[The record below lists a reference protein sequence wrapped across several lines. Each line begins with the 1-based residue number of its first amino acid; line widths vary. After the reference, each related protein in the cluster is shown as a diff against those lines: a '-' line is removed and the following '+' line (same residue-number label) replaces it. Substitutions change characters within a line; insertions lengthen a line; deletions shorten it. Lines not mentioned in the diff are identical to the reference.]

1 MSTAIGS
8 ERVAK
13 VVGYVI
19 RKGDFRESSPNLP
32 QRIAII
38 GEANEANQA
47 GLSTDPVEI
56 LSAKQAGDL
65 YGYGSPIHMAM
76 RILRPITSDGVGGIP
91 TIVYPQA
98 KASGASAKVFRIT
111 PVGTATANGTHFI
124 KIAGRIGVDDGI
136 YALNIVSGDTVD
148 DLTQK
153 IEDAVNG
160 VLASPMTATSTNYE
174 CDLQSKWAGLTANS
188 LQVSVDTGESD
199 LGITYVVTSEQ
210 NGAGTPAIGA
220 SLAKFENE
228 WNTIVLNT
236 YGTVE
241 SVMAALEQFNGIAS
255 NETPTGRYVGRI
267 MKPFIALTGSVA
279 DNDSA
284 MTDARAAQMTIAICP
299 APLSEGHPLEAAAN
313 MALLFARQAQDT
325 PHLDVSGQF
334 YPDMPFPLNGIGTM
348 NDYNSRDAYVKKG
361 NSCVE
366 PVGGRFKIT
375 DFVTTYHPQ
384 GENPPQFR
392 YCRNIQIDW
401 NVRYGYFLLE
411 NENVIDHAIAA
422 DDTIVTATRVVK
434 PKQWKQVLRSYAN
447 DLALRGIIVQPD
459 FMQNSIVVSIST
471 TNPDRLNTN
480 FRYKRSGFTRIASTD
495 AEAGFNFGTVN

>member
-1 MSTAIGS
+1 MSTAIGA

-19 RKGDFRESSPNLP
+19 KKGDFSNVSPNLP

-38 GEANEANQA
+38 GEANEANQS
-47 GLSTDPVEI
+47 GLSTEPVEV

-65 YGYGSPIHMAM
+65 FGYGSPIHMAM

-98 KASGASAKVFRIT
+98 KASGATQKEIRIT
-111 PVGTATANGTHFI
+111 PVGTAIANGTHYI
-124 KIAGRIGVDDGI
+124 TIGGRNFLDDGT
-136 YALNIVSGDTVD
+136 YELNISSGDTVAQI
-148 DLTQK
+148 TQK
-153 IEDAVNG
+153 IEDAVNN
-160 VLASPMTATSTNYE
+160 VLGCPFTATSTDYE
-174 CDLQSKWAGLTANS
+174 ADLTSKWAGLTANS
-188 LQVSVDTGESD
+188 LTVSIDTGEND
-199 LGITYVVTSEQ
+199 LGITYAVTSEA
-210 NGAGTPAIGA
+210 NGAGTPAITT
-220 SLAKFENE
+220 SLAKFQNE

-241 SVMAALEQFNGIAS
+241 AIMDALEQFNGIAS

-279 DNDSA
+279 DNDSTL
-284 MTDARAAQMTIAICP
+284 TDARAAEMTIAICP
-299 APLSEGHPLEAAAN
+299 APLSAAHPLEAAAN
-313 MALLFARQAQDT
+313 MALLFSRQAQDS
-325 PHLDVSGQF
+325 PHLDVSGQS
-334 YPDMPFPLNGIGTM
+334 YPDMPVPENGIGTM
-348 NDYNSRDAYVKKG
+348 NDYNNRDTYVKKG

-366 PVGGRFKIT
+366 LVNGKYKVT

-411 NENVIDHAIAA
+411 NENVIDKAIAS
-422 DDTIVTATRVVK
+422 DDTVVNATNVVK
-434 PKQWKQVLRSYAN
+434 PKQWKQVLKSYA
-447 DLALRGIIVQPD
+447 DSLSLRGLIVQPD
-459 FMQNSIVVSIST
+459 FMKSSITVSIST
-471 TNPDRLNTN
+471 INPDRLNTN
-480 FRYKRSGFTRIASTD
+480 FKYKRSGFVRITSTD
-495 AEAGFNFGTVN
+495 AEAGFNFGSL